1 MSKGKY
7 QRLRGPP
14 QRQLPQLAFQ
24 RGRPHA
30 PRSSRSSYSGCLS
43 RGQHLEMVVLAT
55 EAAAVRLPQLP
66 FPVLAL
72 EVLAQPI
79 RE

>member
-1 MSKGKY
+1 
-7 QRLRGPP
+7 
-14 QRQLPQLAFQ
+14 
-24 RGRPHA
+24 
-30 PRSSRSSYSGCLS
+30 
-43 RGQHLEMVVLAT
+43 MVVLAT